1 MFLRAFDTQPHNPAP
16 EQHPQSVT
24 AKLNSTAIPFTRLYG
39 GLLKGEKIRH
49 PIFEVT
55 EQDVEWKPIH
65 YKDMV
70 TYIRR
75 AV

>member
-1 MFLRAFDTQPHNPAP
+1 MFLRAFDTPIHNPTP
-16 EQHPQSVT
+16 EQQIRPEPV
-24 AKLNSTAIPFTRLYG
+24 KLNSTAIPFTRLYG

-55 EQDVEWKPIH
+55 QQRVEWMPIH

-70 TYIRR
+70 TYVRR